1 VFWCNRNGTERS
13 HLTQEEVRV
22 SDQTWPCPAC
32 GDERAFVQPPCVD
45 GHTDDGGECPE
56 WACADCG
63 TAVFTGDTVRTAPST
78 PLRRAA

>member
-1 VFWCNRNGTERS
+1 MDDS
-13 HLTQEEVRV
+13 K
-22 SDQTWPCPAC
+22 WPCPAC

-63 TAVFTGDTVRTAPST
+63 TAVFVGDDMPVPA
-78 PLRRAA
+78 LLARRAA